1 MIAELGVWDSA
12 ETKKLGFLTQ
22 DVLDFYYAADSVLP
36 GSYPAGAALTL
47 LGRVGADV
55 GGCVA
60 YRRLEFA
67 VCEVKRLYVRP
78 GFRRTGLGRNLVAC
92 LIAHARAADYKVM
105 RLETVLF
112 MDRAIHP
119 YEEMGVVH
127 RTP

>member
-1 MIAELGVWDSA
+1 M
-12 ETKKLGFLTQ
+12 
-22 DVLDFYYAADSVLP
+22 LP

-55 GGCVA
+55 RGCVS

-92 LIAHARAADYKVM
+92 LIAHARAADHKVM

-112 MDRAIHP
+112 MDRASRL
-119 YEEMGVVH
+119 YEEMGCCQSNRNSSPIGGAVALGARPQAMRDCH
-127 RTP
+127 SASAAERRSL